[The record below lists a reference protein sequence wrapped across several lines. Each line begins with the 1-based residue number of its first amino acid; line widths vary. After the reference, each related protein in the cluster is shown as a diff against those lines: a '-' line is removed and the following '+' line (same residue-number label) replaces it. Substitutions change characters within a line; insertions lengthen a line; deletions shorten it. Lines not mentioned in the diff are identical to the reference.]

1 MNVQPWRFL
10 PQTKIKRPIMRILM
24 VDDELDFLDL
34 MQKRLGKRNIEV
46 VAVPN
51 GLEALKVAETADFD
65 VVLLDVKMPGIDGL
79 ETLRR
84 MKAIKPD
91 LPVLLLTG
99 HASMDAALAGVET
112 GAADYLMK
120 PVTLNDLIFR
130 IMEVTGQKL

>member
-1 MNVQPWRFL
+1 
-10 PQTKIKRPIMRILM
+10 MRILM

-51 GLEALKVAETADFD
+51 GLEALKVAEATDFD

-84 MKAIKPD
+84 LKAIKPD